1 MLLLPAMTSGKT
13 SPRWLACQLVARSA
27 LLGSALLG
35 LAVGASGCGKATDDR
50 PATWTFISTAILEPS
65 CATANC
71 HSALAQRASVDLS
84 TRATGYHSLVDRK
97 FAIARDAV
105 LGDGGAPLETDDERV
120 ARSPVVHLMRAQ
132 GNLRMPPDMPLP
144 ESDIQLIENWIR
156 AGAAND

>member
-1 MLLLPAMTSGKT
+1 MTSGKT

-97 FAIARDAV
+97 FVISQAADPIAPA
-105 LGDGGAPLETDDERV
+105 DDRV
-120 ARSPVVHLMRAQ
+120 ARSPVIHLMHAE

-144 ESDIQLIENWIR
+144 EIDIQLIENWIR

>member
-1 MLLLPAMTSGKT
+1 MTFGKA
-13 SPRWLACQLVARSA
+13 SPRGRVSPAIFALVFP
-27 LLGSALLG
+27 LCGFLGTG
-35 LAVGASGCGKATDDR
+35 SGCGGDNDPR
-50 PATWTFISTAILEPS
+50 PRTWSYISTAILEPS

-84 TRATGYHSLVDRK
+84 TRTTGYHSLVDRK
-97 FAIARDAV
+97 FVISDAADPGV
-105 LGDGGAPLETDDERV
+105 PADDRV
-120 ARSPVVHLMRAQ
+120 ARSPVIHLMRAE